1 MKHILIAISLLVSSS
16 LAWAQTPQIGKSIGR
31 SSYHDVEAMILDK
44 SQGLDYVEVTMNNVI
59 GKDFAGAPER
69 AKQLMDDL
77 QKAGIKV
84 WSVHMP
90 FSRILDI
97 SVLDDSKRDENIQY
111 MKDAMRMAAVFQPK
125 YIVLHPSS
133 EPILPAE

>member
-1 MKHILIAISLLVSSS
+1 MKHILIAISLSVSSS

-77 QKAGIKV
+77 SEFHVSSAELVGQLPENNGQFVTFRFGIFQDYADRIEKFV
-84 WSVHMP
+84 NSVYD
-90 FSRILDI
+90 FRAKII
-97 SVLDDSKRDENIQY
+97 
-111 MKDAMRMAAVFQPK
+111 AAT
-125 YIVLHPSS
+125 
-133 EPILPAE
+133 EAW